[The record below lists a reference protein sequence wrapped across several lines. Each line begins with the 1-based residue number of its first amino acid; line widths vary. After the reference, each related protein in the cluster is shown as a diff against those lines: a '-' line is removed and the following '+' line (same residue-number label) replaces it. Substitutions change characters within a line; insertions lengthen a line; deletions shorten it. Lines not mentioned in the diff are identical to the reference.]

1 MIFSLSICSVANM
14 HVQLETEIGL
24 VYDIHNC
31 RLFLD
36 ERLRV
41 LSEVRGVPQD
51 NKVRIK
57 NLSMHCGCDTTTLRY
72 KSDPAHDSPK
82 IFPRVEWIHR
92 RWEWWWFTRGREAGS
107 CSNRRF
113 SDTFRWQPFE
123 WVSRPT
129 PVKVNLSTM
138 TWITSH
144 VLVPWLLGSFFAP
157 LLTKLAELIW
167 CRAVRHLS
175 VRRDSSVHHPS
186 INFFSNRIGSITFF
200 PIFPIF
206 GLHVHNNIAPKPVE
220 LEFWFIVCNFFYR
233 FSITKYRWKLGFF
246 EVFGHI
252 LKKFLAATKQL

>member
-92 RWEWWWFTRGREAGS
+92 RWEWWWYTRGREAGS

-113 SDTFRWQPFE
+113 SDTFRWRPFE

-157 LLTKLAELIW
+157 LLT
-167 CRAVRHLS
+167 
-175 VRRDSSVHHPS
+175 
-186 INFFSNRIGSITFF
+186 
-200 PIFPIF
+200 
-206 GLHVHNNIAPKPVE
+206 
-220 LEFWFIVCNFFYR
+220 
-233 FSITKYRWKLGFF
+233 
-246 EVFGHI
+246 
-252 LKKFLAATKQL
+252 